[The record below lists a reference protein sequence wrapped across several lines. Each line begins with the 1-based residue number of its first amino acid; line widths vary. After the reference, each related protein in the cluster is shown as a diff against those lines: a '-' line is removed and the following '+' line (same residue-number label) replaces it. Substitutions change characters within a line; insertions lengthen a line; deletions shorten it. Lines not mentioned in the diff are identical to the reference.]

1 VGKLSAPERRRPADV
16 GQRRLTPEL
25 HGALRIKGVRRTRLE
40 AVELLIIVLVAGLFV
55 GALGRLI
62 IPGPN
67 PMSILGTIGAGIGG
81 AIIGG
86 IVGAYFGVGA
96 GLVLSVIGAAFIVW
110 WVERGRARRAGML

>member
-1 VGKLSAPERRRPADV
+1 M
-16 GQRRLTPEL
+16 
-25 HGALRIKGVRRTRLE
+25 
-40 AVELLIIVLVAGLFV
+40 IIVLVAGLFV